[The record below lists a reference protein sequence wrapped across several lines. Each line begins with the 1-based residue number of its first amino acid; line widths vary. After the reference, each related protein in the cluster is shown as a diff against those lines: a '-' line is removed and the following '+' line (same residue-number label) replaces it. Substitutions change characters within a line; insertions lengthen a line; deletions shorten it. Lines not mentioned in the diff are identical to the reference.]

1 MVLVEKI
8 KNFIDD
14 FNSIFDSDKGFNRF
28 LTVWLNYFILISVL
42 NFFIFLHYSILYAIT
57 AVVVVA
63 YLIYCYRFIKEDKPD
78 WLLRNLFGVMEF
90 YIIVMTTSFGF
101 DCGFQNVVFSTTMAF
116 FLPLYSP
123 NYAIFDPRTLRDF
136 SITFLLTYACL
147 YLVCGDP
154 SYVPFFEVSDTTVK
168 ILYVMNSIET
178 VVSIVLFAK
187 FYISR
192 NNYFRRVLTRRE
204 DFDELTNVYNRF
216 AINKMIT
223 NMYQNSKKDFDIAIV
238 DIDFFKKINDT
249 YGHNAGDKVL
259 QNISRFLKKAVRRDG
274 TFVGRWGGEEFI
286 IVSDTM
292 SYHSFINLLK
302 KIRKSIEEYE
312 FRYKKDKIRLTVSIG
327 ANSGSKELVVEE
339 LIKSADDN
347 LYKAKESGRNKVV
360 S

>member
-8 KNFIDD
+8 KNIIDN
-14 FNSIFDSDKGFNRF
+14 FNSIFDSDRGFNRF
-28 LTVWLNYFILISVL
+28 LTAWLNFFILISAI
-42 NFFIFLHYSILYAIT
+42 NTIIFLKYSFLYVLVG
-57 AVVVVA
+57 VVVIS
-63 YLIYCYRFIKEDKPD
+63 YLLYCYRFIKEDKPD
-78 WLLRNLFGVMEF
+78 WLLRNLFGLMEF

-101 DCGFQNVVFSTTMAF
+101 ECGFQNIVFSTTMAF

-123 NYAIFDPRTLRDF
+123 NYAIFEPRIVRDF
-136 SITFLLTYACL
+136 SITFLLTYIVL

-154 SYVPFFEVSDTTVK
+154 SYVPFFQVGSTTVN
-168 ILYVMNSIET
+168 ILYVLNSVET
-178 VVSIVLFAK
+178 IVAIALFAK

-192 NNYFRRVLTRRE
+192 NSYFRRVLTRRE

-216 AINKMIT
+216 AINKMIAG
-223 NMYQNSKKDFDIAIV
+223 MHQNSKKNIDIAIV

-259 QNISRFLKKAVRRDG
+259 QNIARFLKKAVRGDG

-292 SYHSFINLLK
+292 NYHNFVNLLK

-312 FRYKKDKIRLTVSIG
+312 FNYKKDKIRLTVSIG
-327 ANSGSKELVVEE
+327 ADSGSKDLVVEE
-339 LIKSADDN
+339 IIKSADDN